1 MTHNTHPEDVKA
13 AVRKTG
19 ISLAE
24 LARRH
29 GMAPSTGARA
39 LYLPCPTMNRAIAD
53 HLGVSVHSLWPEWFD
68 AGGERIHR
76 FSRKSTSAGQSE
88 SRQKRRVA

>member
-1 MTHNTHPEDVKA
+1 MTQNKHPEDIKA

-19 ISLAE
+19 VSLAE

-53 HLGVSVHSLWPEWFD
+53 HLGVSVHELWPEWFD
-68 AGGERIHR
+68 ADGERLHR
-76 FSRKSTSAGQSE
+76 FERKSISAAVPE